1 MDLQF
6 DATADDNVPP
16 IPNRHHIHVSQRE
29 ARDLQPRP
37 SRNSRRQSPQRTAR
51 PVIPPAS
58 PEVISNLI
66 TSLSAIS
73 QPTSSHF
80 ESHPAAVNFALP
92 TSPVSPS
99 SGSFGVDYGAY
110 TRSEPE
116 EPTQDP
122 TSLDN
127 LAASPPIVRTSKPTS
142 GYSPLTGPK
151 SPSTRSTSRESG
163 SGLRSFIRSNS
174 VASRPSS
181 PASATSKNDDTHSIG
196 NLSIERGS
204 APTPELKHHRSH
216 DSWGKKTG
224 RSTKGLM
231 YMSSKERL
239 REREFERKRL
249 PRRSG
254 SQSESGRGT
263 PNSTMNNGARPD
275 PSLAETVINE
285 EPGSHSDSPG
295 LNEPKKLDSP
305 QPIPARD
312 SSLRKSRTHQKRTSA
327 RRSKRDGDTPA
338 SIAIPETEEH
348 VASDVPPQSPQQQ
361 QQHTRTGSETGTQ
374 GKSFLL
380 GPEECPAS
388 PVSASRAPQPLPD
401 LNMEAV
407 NYNDE
412 GAAPFPAVSQRRR
425 ESHSAERS
433 SSRLSGRLSPA
444 PKEAL
449 RVKRSSSR
457 LKRLSGPLSP
467 RSESRSSAAASPEPA
482 QQAQQQAYPAGY
494 ERPGSA
500 DSVDDAVESYLCSP
514 RLSQKIRHPQT
525 GRVISFSEVGDANG
539 SAVFCCVGM
548 GLTRYIT
555 AFYDELALT
564 LKLRLI
570 TPDRPGVGDSEP
582 YADGTTTPLSW
593 PGTYP
598 THLCDRREVQLL
610 TGADDVYAI
619 CQALKITKFSI
630 LAHSAGAIYALATAL
645 RMPQHIRGRIHL
657 LAPWI
662 PPSQMNVFGG
672 SQTLPPTN
680 AIPTSQKILRAL
692 PTPLL
697 KAANSSFMTAT
708 SSSITS
714 SLPKNPRR
722 AKRKSNTHGKDNNTG
737 NRNAMQMND
746 KENLNSTAQGKDKL
760 EGGQAEN
767 GFDSPNMSEHMDQI
781 QPVGGNGVNGGSVMA
796 ESTLDIMTDKERQM
810 TYDTRL
816 THAIWELA
824 TTGANPAVDLL
835 VCLERRHTIGFRY
848 VDITRPVVIHH
859 GSRDTRVPVENVK
872 WLGKTM
878 RRCEV
883 RVLEGEGHGL
893 MASATVMGSV
903 LMEMS
908 KEWEDWMRLTGADG
922 RKDRERG
929 RRGTIVR

>member
-1 MDLQF
+1 MDLRF
-6 DATADDNVPP
+6 SAPVEDEVPP
-16 IPNRHHIHVSQRE
+16 IPARHHFRLPQRE
-29 ARDLQPRP
+29 SRDLQPHDSTRH
-37 SRNSRRQSPQRTAR
+37 SPQRATRAS
-51 PVIPPAS
+51 IPPAS

-66 TSLSAIS
+66 TSLSVIS
-73 QPTSSHF
+73 QPANCHF
-80 ESHPAAVNFALP
+80 ESHPTGLNFTAP
-92 TSPVSPS
+92 KNPVSPH

-110 TRSEPE
+110 IRSAPDEPS
-116 EPTQDP
+116 QDQK
-122 TSLDN
+122 SLVN
-127 LAASPPIVRTSKPTS
+127 LAASSPIVRTSKPTS
-142 GYSPLTGPK
+142 GYSPLAGAK
-151 SPSTRSTSRESG
+151 SPSTRSPSREST

-174 VASRPSS
+174 GASRPSS
-181 PASATSKNDDTHSIG
+181 PASATSASKNDDAHSIG

-204 APTPELKHHRSH
+204 APTPELKHHPSH

-224 RSTKGLM
+224 RGTRGLM

-239 REREFERKRL
+239 RERELERKRMCGK
-249 PRRSG
+249 SG
-254 SQSESGRGT
+254 SQGEPSQGPS
-263 PNSTMNNGARPD
+263 NSTMNHGAMQD
-275 PSLAETVINE
+275 TVLAETVINE
-285 EPGSHSDSPG
+285 EPGSHSDNLE
-295 LNEPKKLDSP
+295 LNQPLSYGSP
-305 QPIPARD
+305 QPIPVRD
-312 SSLRKSRTHQKRTSA
+312 SSLRKSRAHQNRTSA
-327 RRSKRDGDTPA
+327 RRSKRDSDFPIGT
-338 SIAIPETEEH
+338 AITETDEY
-348 VASDVPPQSPQQQ
+348 VASHDLPTPPSPQQQ
-361 QQHTRTGSETGTQ
+361 EQHTRNSLESGGKQET
-374 GKSFLL
+374 SFLF
-380 GPEECPAS
+380 GPDEHSTSSPAA
-388 PVSASRAPQPLPD
+388 ASRVTRPLPD
-401 LNMEAV
+401 FTWDV
-407 NYNDE
+407 DKYDGE
-412 GAAPFPAVSQRRR
+412 GAAPFPAVAQRRR
-425 ESHSAERS
+425 ESHSTERN
-433 SSRLSGRLSPA
+433 SSRLSGRLSPG

-457 LKRLSGPLSP
+457 LKNFSGPLSP
-467 RSESRSSAAASPEPA
+467 RSESGTSAAASPEPA
-482 QQAQQQAYPAGY
+482 QHAHQHFPAGY

-500 DSVDDAVESYLCSP
+500 DSVDDAVDSYLCSP

-525 GRVISFSEVGDANG
+525 GRLISFSEVGDANG

-564 LKLRLI
+564 LRLRLI

-582 YADGTTTPLSW
+582 YSDGTTTPLSW
-593 PGTYP
+593 P
-598 THLCDRREVQLL
+598 
-610 TGADDVYAI
+610 DDVYAI

-662 PPSQMNVFGG
+662 PPSQMSVFGV

-692 PTPLL
+692 PTTLL

-722 AKRKSNTHGKDNNTG
+722 AKRKSNTHGKDNSNTG
-737 NRNAMQMND
+737 NRNVMPINE
-746 KENLNSTAQGKDKL
+746 KENPNPTPQKQDRPERKGSEK
-760 EGGQAEN
+760 
-767 GFDSPNMSEHMDQI
+767 GFESPNMSENMDQI
-781 QPVGGNGVNGGSVMA
+781 QPTGSSAVHRGA
-796 ESTLDIMTDKERQM
+796 AIPESTMDVMTDKERQM
-810 TYDTRL
+810 TYDNRL

-859 GSRDTRVPVENVK
+859 GSRDTRVPVDNVK

-908 KEWEDWMRLTGADG
+908 KEWEDWMRVTGADG

-929 RRGTIVR
+929 RRGTVAR